1 MTPQEQLIADHVRR
15 WRTPG
20 QALIVGVCGPQASGK
35 TTACRNVAEVLRG
48 EGLRVAE
55 MSLDDLYLGRAARAD
70 LAARIHPLFITRGPP
85 GTHDTALGEDVIARL
100 RAGESLA
107 IPRFS
112 KGHDEPFP
120 QAEWPWFEGP
130 CDVLLFEGWCT
141 GAVPVPD
148 AALAEPVNDL
158 ERSEDPDGVWRRYW
172 NDHLEGPT
180 GALFAGLDRPIQL
193 RPPGLNVVYDWRC
206 QQEHE
211 LIAKAGPAGAP
222 AAMSDAQVAR
232 FIAHYQRMTEHI
244 LSEMPSRAD
253 LVIELDGGRGVTGWK
268 AAD

>member
-158 ERSEDPDGVWRRYW
+158 ERSEDPDGVWRRWW
-172 NDHLEGPT
+172 NEHLKGPT
-180 GALFAGLDRPIQL
+180 GALFARLDRLIQL
-193 RPPGLNVVYDWRC
+193 RPPGFDVVYAWRC

-211 LIAKAGPAGAP
+211 LIAKAGPDGAP

-244 LSEMPSRAD
+244 MSEMPERAD
-253 LVIELDGGRGVTGWK
+253 LVIELDSARGVTGWRAK
-268 AAD
+268 E